1 MLTERQVIDMYK
13 GKISQ
18 WVDAHREEM
27 IEDIKTLVRIQ
38 SDKGEAKPGMPF
50 GEGPNNALITA
61 LKMAEGY
68 GFKTTNYDGY
78 VGTVDLKEENDHTL
92 DILSHMDCVPVADG
106 WTVCE
111 PFDPVVVDGKIYGRG
126 TADDKGPGVAALYAA
141 RCIKELGIPL
151 KHNVRL
157 IWGTDEECG
166 SSDIAYYYGKEP
178 EAKYTFS
185 PDADFPVINIEKG
198 GMFGNIF
205 AECDES
211 EALPRVKLLEGGIK
225 FNVVPDKC
233 HLEIEGMRKTVAE
246 IYCAGTYDKTGV
258 KFTVTELDK
267 NTIAI
272 DALGAGAH
280 AANPSDGNN
289 AITAT
294 LALIAS
300 MHLAPCKQFSLLCG
314 LSELCPHGDFL
325 GEGMGVKMSD
335 DISGDLTLS
344 LNIIK
349 ATPTGVNAMFD
360 SRCPVC
366 ANDKNMK
373 YAAMVKC
380 AEKGLSLKDEPMR
393 PPHHVPGDSD
403 FIKTLLGAYEKYTGA
418 TNSKPIAIGGG
429 TYCHDLKNGVAF
441 GCTMPGTDN
450 HMHGNDEFAVVDE
463 LVVSAKIFADAIISL
478 CEIE

>member
-1 MLTERQVIDMYK
+1 MYK
-13 GKISQ
+13 EQISQ
-18 WVDAHREEM
+18 WVEAHREEL
-27 IEDIKTLVRIQ
+27 IEDVKKLVRIQ

-50 GEGPNNALITA
+50 GEGPNNALTA
-61 LKMAEGY
+61 ALEMARGY

-78 VGTVDLKEENDHTL
+78 VGTVDFKEENDHTL
-92 DILSHMDCVPVADG
+92 DVLSHMDCVPVADG

-126 TADDKGPGVAALYAA
+126 TADDKGPGVAALYAI

-166 SSDIAYYYGKEP
+166 SEDIAYYYAKEP

-185 PDADFPVINIEKG
+185 PDADYPVINIEKG
-198 GMFGNIF
+198 MFRGHIT
-205 AECDES
+205 AEFKES
-211 EALPRVKLLEGGIK
+211 TALPRVKLMEAGLKI
-225 FNVVPDKC
+225 NVVPDKC

-246 IYCAGTYDKTGV
+246 IYCAAAHDKTGV
-258 KFTVTELDK
+258 KFTVSEIDK

-280 AANPSDGNN
+280 AAHPQDGNN

-294 LALIAS
+294 LYLIS
-300 MHLAPCKQFSLLCG
+300 TMHLMPSAQFKALCG
-314 LSELCPHGDFL
+314 LSELAPHGDFF
-325 GEGMGVKMSD
+325 GKGFGVDLWD
-335 DISGDLTLS
+335 DISGELTLS
-344 LNIIK
+344 LDIIRV
-349 ATPTGVNAMFD
+349 TPTSLTADFD

-366 ANDKNMK
+366 ANDDNMK
-373 YAAMVKC
+373 YVAMKKC
-380 AEKGLSLKDEPMR
+380 AEKGLILADEPMR
-393 PPHHVPGDSD
+393 APHHVPGDSD
-403 FIKTLLGAYEKYTGA
+403 FIKTLIGAYEKYTGA

-450 HMHGNDEFAVVDE
+450 RMHGNDEFAVVEE

-478 CEIE
+478 CETE